1 MITLIAGYNTTATV
15 ECTGPNGEQVNF
27 ATASSVQ
34 AVIYD
39 EDTGLALTS
48 VYTCLIGTTGANW
61 ATGLVAVNVLGAD
74 TLNKQGKNGKWE
86 VKVVVAGITTAYI
99 DQSCIK
105 FVKGHIP

>member
-1 MITLIAGYNTTATV
+1 MTTLIAGYDTTATV

-27 ATASSVQ
+27 ATASSVK

-39 EDTGLALTS
+39 EDTGLLLTS
-48 VYTCLIGTTGANW
+48 VYVCLSSTPGANW
-61 ATGLVAVNVLGAD
+61 GAGLAAASVLGTD
-74 TLNKQGKNGKWE
+74 TLGKEGKNGKWE

-105 FVKGHIP
+105 FVKGHIS